1 MIDDGSDAYKGEY
14 TGFTTAA
21 PTFISIGE
29 EGVQAI
35 INIRHKFGTTNE
47 EITDAFVKLQDK
59 YGYKCSV
66 SNYLKPMM
74 ISKELPFLK
83 IMNDV
88 YEEYGFK
95 GEFKAAA
102 GTSYAKSMD
111 NFVSW
116 GPVFPNDPLCAHME
130 DERLSIS
137 SMLAAA
143 KIYGLFIARIGGNI
157 G

>member
-1 MIDDGSDAYKGEY
+1 
-14 TGFTTAA
+14 
-21 PTFISIGE
+21 
-29 EGVQAI
+29 
-35 INIRHKFGTTNE
+35 
-47 EITDAFVKLQDK
+47 
-59 YGYKCSV
+59 
-66 SNYLKPMM
+66 MM